1 MNHWDVAQMASLPMP
16 AFASSS
22 GRLVF
27 ANDAATAIGMHWPA
41 DRGRP
46 VTDFLR
52 PADGRGLLL
61 AGRAASTVAQAIS
74 ASPDGCAY
82 VEVRSTRIEL
92 DGASA
97 DLVFCWDVTGRVRS
111 EQELRYHADHDTL
124 TGLLRRSAFLELA
137 AGAVCTASEQ
147 NRIAL
152 MVADMDDFK
161 SVNDL
166 FGHLVG
172 DEVLAAVGRRL
183 RSAVRSGDLVGRF
196 GGDEFLVL
204 AGGLGPSDDVAT
216 LVDRMQQA
224 FAAPVRVTTGN
235 QILLHV
241 SVGVAVQ
248 AVPATDAGAPSVER
262 LLALADVDVL
272 RRKRAKS
279 ARARRHGDG
288 STDRGQ

>member
-1 MNHWDVAQMASLPMP
+1 M
-16 AFASSS
+16 
-22 GRLVF
+22 
-27 ANDAATAIGMHWPA
+27 
-41 DRGRP
+41 RP
-46 VTDFLR
+46 VARLTPRSGVHALAWSSAGLLVMTIGYALGWLDR
-52 PADGRGLLL
+52 PYALGFFYVGLVGITVPCGALLL
-61 AGRAASTVAQAIS
+61 APGR
-74 ASPDGCAY
+74 
-82 VEVRSTRIEL
+82 TR
-92 DGASA
+92 A
-97 DLVFCWDVTGRVRS
+97 
-111 EQELRYHADHDTL
+111 ELRT
-124 TGLLRRSAFLELA
+124 TGVGLGTMLYLGYF
-137 AGAVCTASEQ
+137 
-147 NRIAL
+147 
-152 MVADMDDFK
+152 
-161 SVNDL
+161 
-166 FGHLVG
+166 VG

-248 AVPATDAGAPSVER
+248 TDPASDAGAPSVER

-279 ARARRHGDG
+279 ARARRHDDG
-288 STDRGQ
+288 LPDRGQ